1 MSNVNFALS
10 SNKKDQ
16 LRNLCNYLNQKV
28 TTAINNLDVSRLGD
42 NLITRHQ
49 VDYMF
54 SALIPDETV
63 ENDQE
68 LASCR
73 NKVGSI
79 TSLV

>member
-1 MSNVNFALS
+1 M
-10 SNKKDQ
+10 
-16 LRNLCNYLNQKV
+16 